1 MDEATR
7 VPPLVGAPFKLAPL
21 LVIEEVSPEEPGE
34 LLRVDSL
41 LIPYSLAVAL
51 EFSLCV
57 IRYASE
63 LVLGVAASER
73 ADREAA

>member
-7 VPPLVGAPFKLAPL
+7 IPSLVGAPFKLAPL
-21 LVIEEVSPEEPGE
+21 LVIEEVTPEEPCE
-34 LLRVDSL
+34 LLWVDSL

-51 EFSLCV
+51 KFRLSIICNA
-57 IRYASE
+57 RK
-63 LVLGVAASER
+63 LVFGVAASER

>member
-21 LVIEEVSPEEPGE
+21 LVIEEVSPEEPCE

-51 EFSLCV
+51 EFCLCIV
-57 IRYASE
+57 RYARK